1 MKCKKL
7 YEYTALYFLFLII
20 IAGFFIAMQNRGESA
35 CHRSLLLLGEFH
47 AERLAR
53 NRLQSYL
60 FETMKR
66 ADSDVISKHRKGR
79 KQDREVSYHRVFK
92 RLSEKHKV
100 NVYGLLQRPNPES
113 ADLYSF
119 SVQLLTDLYSHCDF
133 YNDRLPKAILQCLL
147 EAGKKA
153 LEPDNPLNLVQI
165 MPSIGTGVDSHT
177 LYQIIRGTNYYDLEK
192 REGTPPLLDF
202 FTISPDKRHKP
213 LYFPLLRKIYL
224 NVAFGEKCSRAILM
238 QEHNK
243 RKETRK
249 GSILTK
255 AELCE
260 LLERVPQET
269 PFHLDEI
276 MLYSR
281 PPIGRSDKSQVEGVD
296 SRTHIQ
302 VRKNC

>member
-1 MKCKKL
+1 MNIL
-7 YEYTALYFLFLII
+7 PFISFFLVI

-53 NRLQSYL
+53 NRIQSYVFATL
-60 FETMKR
+60 KGTDKEVQTKQRQGQKR
-66 ADSDVISKHRKGR
+66 DK
-79 KQDREVSYHRVFK
+79 EVSSHRTFK

-100 NVYGLLQRPNPES
+100 NIYGLLQFPNPES
-113 ADLYSF
+113 ADLYCF
-119 SVQLLTDLYSHCDF
+119 SVQLLTALYQHCDF
-133 YNDRLPKAILQCLL
+133 YNDRFPKAILQCLL
-147 EAGKKA
+147 EAAKRT

-165 MPSIGTGVDSHT
+165 MPSVVTGVDSDMI
-177 LYQIIRGTNYYDLEK
+177 YQVLRGTNYYDLEK
-192 REGTPPLLDF
+192 REGIPPLLDF

-213 LYFPLLRKIYL
+213 LYFPLLRKVYL
-224 NVAFGEKCSRAILM
+224 NVAFGEKCARAIL
-238 QEHNK
+238 QEEIK
-243 RKETRK
+243 KQEDRGK

-255 AELCE
+255 AELFE
-260 LLERVPQET
+260 LLERLAPET

-281 PPIGRSDKSQVEGVD
+281 PPIGRSDKNQVAGFDE
-296 SRTHIQ
+296 RTHIQ